1 MDMEQIK
8 ETIQSCKHCFMCRH
22 ACPTFLAT
30 KLDSHT
36 PRGYALLRAEIDAG
50 KLTWT
55 ESVVDRFYQCSQCG
69 LCREDCEYHWREDEL
84 VRQAREEIIKA
95 GAAPERVK
103 KATDELI
110 SRDNTGQKNLSKLS
124 IPKDAVDK
132 QNPGILF
139 LSGATARIETPEVL
153 ESAASLMT
161 AAGSDWGVLEREPS
175 AAAGLFELGYV
186 EEAKKEANN
195 LVDAITKTSPKVVVI
210 GCAHQYRAVT
220 HYFSRLS
227 VELPANIELLHF
239 TEYLERMIEGGKLKV
254 KKVDASSS
262 IGYHDPCHL
271 GRNSGILDA
280 PRKVI
285 KAATGSLPVELFHS
299 GKAAECCGAGAG
311 MFLTDPDITEV
322 VAVDRL
328 SGAVAD
334 GVETLIT
341 ACPNCT
347 ASFRGAAKAR
357 GLSIT
362 IRDIGEFLAER
373 I

>member
-1 MDMEQIK
+1 MNMEQIK
-8 ETIQSCKHCFMCRH
+8 ETIQSCKYCFMCRH

-50 KLTWT
+50 TLSWT

-69 LCREDCEYHWREDEL
+69 LCREDCAYHWQEDEL
-84 VRQAREEIIKA
+84 VRQAREEIVQA
-95 GAAPERVK
+95 NAVPERVK
-103 KATDELI
+103 KAVDEL
-110 SRDNTGQKNLSKLS
+110 SARDDAGKDTLSKLS
-124 IPKDAVDK
+124 IPKDAIGK
-132 QNPGILF
+132 KNPEILF
-139 LSGATARIETPEVL
+139 LSGATARLETPEVL

-186 EEAKKEANN
+186 DEAKTEAMNF
-195 LVDAITKTSPKVVVI
+195 VDAIKEISPKIVVTA
-210 GCAHQYRAVT
+210 CAHHYRAMT
-220 HYFSRLS
+220 EYFPRLDVS
-227 VELPANIELLHF
+227 MPEKIEVLHF
-239 TEYLERMIEGGKLKV
+239 TEYLERLIENGNLKL

-262 IGYHDPCHL
+262 VGYHDPCHL

-280 PRKVI
+280 PRNI
-285 KAATGSLPVELFHS
+285 IEAATGKPPVELFHS
-299 GKAAECCGAGAG
+299 REAAECCGAGAG
-311 MFLTDPDITEV
+311 MFLTDPDISLL
-322 VAVDRL
+322 VAADRL
-328 SGAVAD
+328 SGAVSD

-347 ASFRGAAKAR
+347 ASFRRAAEAH

-362 IRDIGEFLAER
+362 VTDIGEFLAGR
-373 I
+373 V